1 VSHWRWKTQETADLT
16 SQSGQIVM
24 HARSATQSLVLIG
37 FGAILGAGLM
47 AGGARSPSVAFPLEA
62 GANAAAQEAQV
73 PSAPLRGWQRGKGWG
88 WIWGKDDQIGALNGL
103 SNESRAAALALARR
117 GEMFDLGMTYSRRSF
132 KFPGHSPGEIITFR
146 SPDGIDRMQDPDAP
160 PADKNPDHVFWHSA
174 ALFISDNVATQIDG
188 LAHITSGLDYHWY
201 NGFKE
206 SEWGGDWG
214 PRKCDAPTIPPI
226 IARGV
231 LIDVA
236 AFKNVDA
243 LPGHT
248 AISRKDLADALAWE
262 GASLAPGDVVL
273 VRTGTGRYW
282 GEDGA
287 DHARIA
293 EHDSAGI
300 DLDAAKWLIEEQ
312 GAVMIAS
319 DTSGLEVSPPPGSP
333 GNGISAH
340 RYMLVDQGV
349 HIGEFHYLEDLSKA
363 KSYTFCYIAAVNKIK
378 GAAAG
383 FALRPVALR

>member
-1 VSHWRWKTQETADLT
+1 
-16 SQSGQIVM
+16 M
-24 HARSATQSLVLIG
+24 
-37 FGAILGAGLM
+37 
-47 AGGARSPSVAFPLEA
+47 
-62 GANAAAQEAQV
+62 
-73 PSAPLRGWQRGKGWG
+73 
-88 WIWGKDDQIGALNGL
+88 
-103 SNESRAAALALARR
+103 
-117 GEMFDLGMTYSRRSF
+117 
-132 KFPGHSPGEIITFR
+132 
-146 SPDGIDRMQDPDAP
+146 
-160 PADKNPDHVFWHSA
+160 
-174 ALFISDNVATQIDG
+174 
-188 LAHITSGLDYHWY
+188 
-201 NGFKE
+201 
-206 SEWGGDWG
+206 
-214 PRKCDAPTIPPI
+214 
-226 IARGV
+226 

-236 AFKNVDA
+236 AFRNVDA

-262 GASLAPGDVVL
+262 GARLAPGDVVL

-319 DTSGLEVSPPPGSP
+319 DTSGLEVSPPPASP
-333 GNGISAH
+333 GNSIPVH

-363 KSYTFCYIAAVNKIK
+363 KAYTFCYSAAVNKIK